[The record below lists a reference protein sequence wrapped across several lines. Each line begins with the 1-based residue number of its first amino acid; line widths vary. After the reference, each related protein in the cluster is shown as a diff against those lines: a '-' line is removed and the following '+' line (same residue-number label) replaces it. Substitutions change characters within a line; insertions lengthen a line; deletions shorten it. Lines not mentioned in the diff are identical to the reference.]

1 MKSRH
6 LVLSIAAAGLLAACS
21 QNGSR
26 NVEYTLDNAVGDIAV
41 VRVSGLEKNAIGGDP
56 EAQRMLGNMYYWGEY
71 MEQSETKAIAWWS
84 RAADKGDGE
93 AQHNLTLVAAGE
105 PIRGEMHAD
114 VGRKMWDSSEEGY
127 ILATD
132 EFETMILP
140 FQDAALGE
148 DPMAEEEPSVLER
161 LISPLGQLLTDVIL
175 AISGS

>member
-1 MKSRH
+1 M
-6 LVLSIAAAGLLAACS
+6 
-21 QNGSR
+21 
-26 NVEYTLDNAVGDIAV
+26 DNAVGDIAV

-71 MEQSETKAIAWWS
+71 MEQSETRAIAWWS
-84 RAADKGDGE
+84 RAADKGNAD
-93 AQHNLTLVAAGE
+93 AQLNISLVAAGE
-105 PIRGEMHAD
+105 PVTGELNPD
-114 VGRKMWDSSEEGY
+114 VGRKMWASMEEGY
-127 ILATD
+127 FEATD

-161 LISPLGQLLTDVIL
+161 LISPLGQLLTDVIS